1 MLVTLYQILLTLSV
15 LWTPNGPMPIDDL
28 RIAWDHVEVIHRADT
43 LKMYNDFTT
52 NKNYTWNVTDN
63 KVILY
68 RTSGR

>member
-1 MLVTLYQILLTLSV
+1 MLGTLYAILLSLSV
-15 LWTPNGPMPIDDL
+15 LLTPNGPMPIDDL

-63 KVILY
+63 KVIFY
-68 RTSGR
+68 RASGR